1 MGSTSSTASSSSSLS
16 NPVTFT
22 GQSTFSSSFQQV
34 LQRAVSI
41 ASLPMQQL
49 QTEVTTLQSQQSALA
64 SLGSSFDSLQSA
76 IQGIATAASGSVSAS
91 SSDTSVVTASAQSTT
106 LPGTYSIQV
115 SNLGSS
121 TTTISN
127 AGTTPVTDPSSE
139 NINASSSYTL
149 SVNGVTTQISLT
161 DNSLDG
167 LASAINDANAG
178 VSATIVNLGSNS
190 SPDYRLA
197 LTSTELGADTIQL
210 SVGTTGLLS
219 TVHTGADAQYTVNGN
234 TTVLNSNSDQ
244 VTLAPG
250 LTATLVSA
258 SPDQNVTIT
267 IAASQG
273 NLSSA
278 LSTFVSAY
286 NAAVTAVAGQ
296 VGQSGGALA
305 GQSLVYELQDALDKI
320 AQFTGTSGS
329 VMDLSDLGLTL
340 GSDGS
345 LSLDSSQLSTQSAA
359 GIQQFLGG
367 LTSGGFLQSANNILT
382 TFTDT
387 TTGTLADEYNN
398 VGNEIT
404 SDQTRISTDQNQVNL
419 IQTNLTE
426 QLSQADAAIAVLQ
439 QQTTFYTNLFQT
451 ENANNI
457 AGLG

>member
-1 MGSTSSTASSSSSLS
+1 MGSTSSTASSLS
-16 NPVTFT
+16 NPVTFS

-49 QTEVTTLQSQQSALA
+49 QGEVTTLQGQQSSLA
-64 SLGSSFDSLQSA
+64 SLGSAFDALQTA
-76 IQGIATAASGSVSAS
+76 LQGIATAATGNVSAT
-91 SSDTSVVTASAQSTT
+91 SSDTSVVTASAESTT

-115 SNLGSS
+115 SKIGSS

-127 AGTTPVTDPSSE
+127 AGSPPVTDPSSTS
-139 NINASSSYTL
+139 ISSSATYTL
-149 SVNGVTTQISLT
+149 TVNGTTTTITPSGDT
-161 DNSLDG
+161 LDD
-167 LASAINDANAG
+167 LADAINNANAG
-178 VSATIVNLGSNS
+178 VSATIVNLGTNS

-197 LTSTELGADTIQL
+197 LTSTELGPDTIQL
-210 SVGTTGLLS
+210 SAGTTDLLS
-219 TVHTGADAQYTVNGN
+219 TVDSGTDAQYSVNGN
-234 TTVLNSNSDQ
+234 TTVLSSNSDQ

-258 SPDQNVTIT
+258 DPGQNVNIT
-267 IAASQG
+267 VAASDG

-278 LSTFVSAY
+278 LSSFATAY

-305 GQSLVYELQDALDKI
+305 GQSLVYELQDALDKM

-345 LSLDSSQLSTQSAA
+345 LTFDSSQFSAQSAA

-367 LTSGGFLQSANNILT
+367 LTTGGFLQSANNVLN
-382 TFTDT
+382 TFTDP

-398 VGNEIT
+398 IGNEIT
-404 SDQTRISTDQNQVNL
+404 SDQTQVSTDQAQVNL
-419 IQTNLTE
+419 IQTNLSE

-439 QQTTFYTNLFQT
+439 QQSTFYTNLFQT
-451 ENANNI
+451 ENANNM
-457 AGLG
+457 AGLI

>member
-1 MGSTSSTASSSSSLS
+1 MGSTSSTASSASSLS

-49 QTEVTTLQSQQSALA
+49 QTEVTTLQSQQSSLA
-64 SLGSSFDSLQSA
+64 SLGSAFDSLQSA
-76 IQGIATAASGSVSAS
+76 IQGIATAATGNVSAS
-91 SSDTSVVTASAQSTT
+91 SSDTSVVTASALSTT

-115 SNLGSS
+115 SKVGSS

-127 AGTTPVTDPSSE
+127 PGSPPVTDPSSTS
-139 NINASSSYTL
+139 ISSSATYTL
-149 SVNGVTTQISLT
+149 TVNGTTTTITPSGDT
-161 DNSLDG
+161 LDD
-167 LASAINDANAG
+167 LADAINNANAG
-178 VSATIVNLGSNS
+178 VSATIVNLGTNS

-197 LTSTELGADTIQL
+197 LTSTELGPDTIQL
-210 SVGTTGLLS
+210 SAGTTDLLS
-219 TVHTGADAQYTVNGN
+219 TVDSGTDAQYSVNGN
-234 TTVLNSNSDQ
+234 TTVLSSNSDQ

-258 SPDQNVTIT
+258 DPGQNVNIT
-267 IAASQG
+267 VAASDG

-278 LSTFVSAY
+278 LSSFATAY

-305 GQSLVYELQDALDKI
+305 GQSLVYELQDALDKM

-345 LSLDSSQLSTQSAA
+345 LTFDSSQFSAQSAA

-367 LTSGGFLQSANNILT
+367 LTTGGFLQSANNVLN
-382 TFTDT
+382 TFTDP

-398 VGNEIT
+398 IGNEIT
-404 SDQTRISTDQNQVNL
+404 SDQTQVSTDQAQVNL
-419 IQTNLTE
+419 IQTNLSE

-439 QQTTFYTNLFQT
+439 QQSTFYTNLFQT
-451 ENANNI
+451 ENANNM
-457 AGLG
+457 AGLI

>member
-1 MGSTSSTASSSSSLS
+1 
-16 NPVTFT
+16 
-22 GQSTFSSSFQQV
+22 
-34 LQRAVSI
+34 
-41 ASLPMQQL
+41 MQQL
-49 QTEVTTLQSQQSALA
+49 QTDVTTLQSQQSALA

-76 IQGIATAASGSVSAS
+76 IQAIDTAASGSVSAS

-115 SNLGSS
+115 SDTGSS

-127 AGTTPVTDPSSE
+127 AGTTPATDPSSAS
-139 NINASSSYTL
+139 ISASSSYTL
-149 SVNGVTTQISLT
+149 TVNGATTSITPSGDT
-161 DNSLDG
+161 LDD
-167 LASAINDANAG
+167 LADAINNANAG

-197 LTSTELGADTIQL
+197 LTSTELGPDTIQL
-210 SVGTTGLLS
+210 NDGTSDLLS
-219 TVHTGADAQYTVNGN
+219 TVQAGTDAQYTVNGN
-234 TTVLNSNSDQ
+234 STVLSSNSDQ

-258 SPDQNVTIT
+258 DPGQNVTIT
-267 IAASQG
+267 VAASQG

-278 LSTFVSAY
+278 LSSFATAY

-305 GQSLVYELQDALDKI
+305 GQSLVYELQDALDQI

-345 LSLDSSQLSTQSAA
+345 LTFDSSQLSAQSAA
-359 GIQQFLGG
+359 GIQQYLGG
-367 LTSGGFLQSANNILT
+367 LTSGGFLQSANNILN

-404 SDQTRISTDQNQVNL
+404 SDQSQISDDQTQVNL
-419 IQTNLTE
+419 IQTNLTQ

-439 QQTTFYTNLFQT
+439 QQNTFYTNLFQT

>member
-1 MGSTSSTASSSSSLS
+1 MGTTSSTTSSLS
-16 NPVTFT
+16 TPVTFT

-49 QTEVTTLQSQQSALA
+49 QGDVTTLQGQQSALA
-64 SLGSSFDSLQSA
+64 SLGSTFDSLQTA
-76 IQGIATAASGSVSAS
+76 LQGIATAASGSVSAS
-91 SSDTSVVTASAQSTT
+91 SSDTSVVTASAQSTA

-115 SNLGSS
+115 TDDGSS
-121 TTTISN
+121 TTTVSN
-127 AGTTPVTDPSSE
+127 AGATAVTDPSSE
-139 NINASSSYTL
+139 NISSSSTFTL
-149 SVNGVTTQISLT
+149 TVNGVATQISLT

-167 LASAINDANAG
+167 LATAINDSNAG

-197 LTSTELGADTIQL
+197 LSSTELGPDTIQL
-210 SVGTTGLLS
+210 NDGTSDLLS
-219 TVHTGADAQYTVNGN
+219 TVQAGTDTQYTVNGN
-234 TTVLNSNSDQ
+234 TTVLSSNSDQ

-250 LTATLVSA
+250 LTATLVGA
-258 SPDQNVTIT
+258 NPTETVNIT
-267 IAASQG
+267 VAASQG

-278 LSTFVSAY
+278 LSSFATAY
-286 NAAVTAVAGQ
+286 NAAVAAVAGQ

-305 GQSLVYELQDALDKI
+305 GQSLVYELQNALSKI
-320 AQFTGTSGS
+320 AQFTGASGAVQS
-329 VMDLSDLGLTL
+329 LSDLGLTL
-340 GSDGS
+340 GSDGN
-345 LSLDSSQLSTQSAA
+345 LTFDSSQFSSQSAS

-367 LTSGGFLQSANNILT
+367 LTSGGFLQSVNNTLN

-398 VGNEIT
+398 VGTQITNDQNE
-404 SDQTRISTDQNQVNL
+404 ISTDQDRVNL
-419 IQTNLTE
+419 IQANLSQ

-439 QQTTFYTNLFQT
+439 QQNTFYTNLFQT

>member
-1 MGSTSSTASSSSSLS
+1 
-16 NPVTFT
+16 
-22 GQSTFSSSFQQV
+22 
-34 LQRAVSI
+34 
-41 ASLPMQQL
+41 
-49 QTEVTTLQSQQSALA
+49 
-64 SLGSSFDSLQSA
+64 
-76 IQGIATAASGSVSAS
+76 
-91 SSDTSVVTASAQSTT
+91 
-106 LPGTYSIQV
+106 
-115 SNLGSS
+115 
-121 TTTISN
+121 
-127 AGTTPVTDPSSE
+127 
-139 NINASSSYTL
+139 
-149 SVNGVTTQISLT
+149 
-161 DNSLDG
+161 
-167 LASAINDANAG
+167 
-178 VSATIVNLGSNS
+178 
-190 SPDYRLA
+190 
-197 LTSTELGADTIQL
+197 
-210 SVGTTGLLS
+210 
-219 TVHTGADAQYTVNGN
+219 
-234 TTVLNSNSDQ
+234 
-244 VTLAPG
+244 
-250 LTATLVSA
+250 
-258 SPDQNVTIT
+258 
-267 IAASQG
+267 
-273 NLSSA
+273 
-278 LSTFVSAY
+278 
-286 NAAVTAVAGQ
+286 
-296 VGQSGGALA
+296 
-305 GQSLVYELQDALDKI
+305 VYELQDALDKI

>member
-1 MGSTSSTASSSSSLS
+1 MGSTSSTASSASSLS

-34 LQRAVSI
+34 LQRAVSV

-49 QTEVTTLQSQQSALA
+49 QNEVTTLQSQQSALA

-76 IQGIATAASGSVSAS
+76 LQGIATAATGNVSAS
-91 SSDTSVVTASAQSTT
+91 SSDTNVVTASAQSTT

-178 VSATIVNLGSNS
+178 VSATIVNLGTNS
-190 SPDYRLA
+190 TPDYRLA

-258 SPDQNVTIT
+258 DPGQNVNIT
-267 IAASQG
+267 VAASQG

-286 NAAVTAVAGQ
+286 NAAFTAVAGQ

-305 GQSLVYELQDALDKI
+305 GQSLVYELQDALNKI
-320 AQFTGTSGS
+320 AQFSGTSGS

-340 GSDGS
+340 SSSGS
-345 LSLDSSQLSTQSAA
+345 LSFDASQLSTQNEG

-367 LTSGGFLQSANNILT
+367 LTSGGFLQSANDILNT
-382 TFTDT
+382 LTDT

-398 VGNEIT
+398 VGTQVTNDQNEIS
-404 SDQTRISTDQNQVNL
+404 SDQNRVNL
-419 IQTNLTE
+419 IQASLSQ

-439 QQTTFYTNLFQT
+439 QQNTYYTNLFQT
-451 ENANNI
+451 ENADHM
-457 AGLG
+457 AGLF

>member
-1 MGSTSSTASSSSSLS
+1 MGSTSSTASSLS
-16 NPVTFT
+16 NPVTFN

-49 QTEVTTLQSQQSALA
+49 QGEVTTLQGQQSSLA
-64 SLGSSFDSLQSA
+64 SLGSAFDALQTA
-76 IQGIATAASGSVSAS
+76 LQGIATAATGNVSAT
-91 SSDTSVVTASAQSTT
+91 SSDTSVVTASAESTT

-115 SNLGSS
+115 SKIGSS

-127 AGTTPVTDPSSE
+127 AGSPPVTDPSSAS
-139 NINASSSYTL
+139 ISPASSYSLT
-149 SVNGVTTQISLT
+149 VNGTTTTITPSADT
-161 DNSLDG
+161 LDD
-167 LASAINDANAG
+167 LADAINNANAG
-178 VSATIVNLGSNS
+178 VSATIVNLGTNS

-197 LTSTELGADTIQL
+197 LTSTELGPDTIQL
-210 SVGTTGLLS
+210 SAGTTDLLS
-219 TVHTGADAQYTVNGN
+219 TVDSGTDAQYSVNGN
-234 TTVLNSNSDQ
+234 TTVLSSNSDQ

-258 SPDQNVTIT
+258 DPGQNVNIT
-267 IAASQG
+267 VAASDG

-278 LSTFVSAY
+278 LSSFATAY

-305 GQSLVYELQDALDKI
+305 GQSLVYELQDALDKM

-345 LSLDSSQLSTQSAA
+345 LTFDSSQFSAQSAA

-367 LTSGGFLQSANNILT
+367 LTTGGFLQSANNVLN
-382 TFTDT
+382 TFTDP

-398 VGNEIT
+398 IGNEIT
-404 SDQTRISTDQNQVNL
+404 SDQTQVSTDQAQVNL
-419 IQTNLTE
+419 IQTNLSE

-439 QQTTFYTNLFQT
+439 QQSTFYTNLFQT
-451 ENANNI
+451 ENANNM
-457 AGLG
+457 AGLI

>member
-1 MGSTSSTASSSSSLS
+1 MGTTSSTTSSLS
-16 NPVTFT
+16 TPVTFT

-49 QTEVTTLQSQQSALA
+49 QGDVTTLQGQQSALA
-64 SLGSSFDSLQSA
+64 SLGSTFDSLQTA
-76 IQGIATAASGSVSAS
+76 LQGIATAASGSVSAS
-91 SSDTSVVTASAQSTT
+91 SSDTSVVTASAQSTA

-115 SNLGSS
+115 TDDGSS
-121 TTTISN
+121 TTTVSN
-127 AGTTPVTDPSSE
+127 AGATAVTDPSSE
-139 NINASSSYTL
+139 NISSSSTFTL
-149 SVNGVTTQISLT
+149 TVNGVATQISLT

-167 LASAINDANAG
+167 LATAINDSNAG
-178 VSATIVNLGSNS
+178 VSATIVNLGTNS

-197 LTSTELGADTIQL
+197 LSSTELGPDTIQL
-210 SVGTTGLLS
+210 NDGTSDLLS
-219 TVHTGADAQYTVNGN
+219 TVQAGTDTQYTVNGN
-234 TTVLNSNSDQ
+234 TTVLSSNSDQ

-250 LTATLVSA
+250 LTATLVGA
-258 SPDQNVTIT
+258 NPTETVNIT
-267 IAASQG
+267 VAASQG

-278 LSTFVSAY
+278 LSSFATAY
-286 NAAVTAVAGQ
+286 NAAVAAVAGQ

-305 GQSLVYELQDALDKI
+305 GQSLVYELQNALSKI
-320 AQFTGTSGS
+320 AQFTGASGAVQS
-329 VMDLSDLGLTL
+329 LSDLGLTL
-340 GSDGS
+340 GSDGN
-345 LSLDSSQLSTQSAA
+345 LTFDSSQFSSQSAS

-367 LTSGGFLQSANNILT
+367 LTSGGFLQSVNNTLN

-398 VGNEIT
+398 VGTQITNDQNE
-404 SDQTRISTDQNQVNL
+404 ISTDQDRVNL
-419 IQTNLTE
+419 IQANLSQ

-439 QQTTFYTNLFQT
+439 QQNTFYTNLFQT

>member
-1 MGSTSSTASSSSSLS
+1 MGTTSSTASSLS
-16 NPVTFT
+16 TPVTFT

-49 QTEVTTLQSQQSALA
+49 QSEVTTLQSQQSALA
-64 SLGSSFDSLQSA
+64 SLGSSFDSLQTA
-76 IQGIATAASGSVSAS
+76 LQGIATATSGSVSAS

-115 SNLGSS
+115 TDDGSS
-121 TTTISN
+121 TTTVSN
-127 AGTTPVTDPSSE
+127 AGATAVTDPSSE
-139 NINASSSYTL
+139 NISSSSSFTL
-149 SVNGVTTQISLT
+149 TVNGVASQISLT

-167 LASAINDANAG
+167 LATAINDSNAG
-178 VSATIVNLGSNS
+178 VSATIVNLGTNS

-197 LTSTELGADTIQL
+197 LSSTELGPDTIQL
-210 SVGTTGLLS
+210 NDGTSDLLS
-219 TVHTGADAQYTVNGN
+219 TVQAGTDTQYTVNGN
-234 TTVLNSNSDQ
+234 TTVLSSNSDQ

-250 LTATLVSA
+250 LTATLVGA
-258 SPDQNVTIT
+258 NPTETVNIT
-267 IAASQG
+267 VAASQG

-278 LSTFVSAY
+278 LSSFATAY

-305 GQSLVYELQDALDKI
+305 GQSLVYELQNALSKI
-320 AQFTGTSGS
+320 AQFTGASGAVQS
-329 VMDLSDLGLTL
+329 LSDLGLTL
-340 GSDGS
+340 GSDGN
-345 LSLDSSQLSTQSAA
+345 LTFDSSQFSSQSAS

-367 LTSGGFLQSANNILT
+367 LTSGGFLQSVNNTLN

-398 VGNEIT
+398 VGTQITNDQNE
-404 SDQTRISTDQNQVNL
+404 ISTDQDRVNL
-419 IQTNLTE
+419 IQANLSQ

-439 QQTTFYTNLFQT
+439 QQNTFYTNLFQT